1 MRGYAWK
8 RPEETAQVMTPDG
21 YLRTGDVG
29 YVNERGYARIAD
41 RKKDMILVSG
51 FNVYPNEIEDIVADH
66 PMALEV
72 AVVGVPD
79 EKSGEAVKIVV
90 VRKDEALTAEMLLE
104 HCRRELTGYKL
115 PRHVEFRTELPKTNV
130 GKILAAAVVAVV
142 LRVRFVF
149 ASGGIPHRSYFFRS
163 ISRSVVALSG
173 SRSSKVRRCGIGR
186 HPSLSSRGD
195 REIAPASELRSDQ
208 R

>member
-1 MRGYAWK
+1 MRGYWN

-29 YVNERGYARIAD
+29 YVNERGYARIVD

-51 FNVYPNEIEDIVADH
+51 FNVYPNEIEDIVAHH
-66 PMALEV
+66 PMVLEV
-72 AVVGVPD
+72 AAVGIPD

-90 VRKDEALTAEMLLE
+90 VRKDEALTAEMLIE

-130 GKILAAAVVAVV
+130 GKILRRL
-142 LRVRFVF
+142 LR
-149 ASGGIPHRSYFFRS
+149 
-163 ISRSVVALSG
+163 
-173 SRSSKVRRCGIGR
+173 
-186 HPSLSSRGD
+186 
-195 REIAPASELRSDQ
+195 
-208 R
+208 